1 MSEKEKKREEIEK
14 AERAYFREIL
24 KGVALTL
31 FELDVN
37 SKFICVP
44 VEDLRRVMEKKYNYP
59 RSSFQYLLEDL
70 KKNCD
75 ARVEEM
81 VIIPKEV
88 FMED

>member
-14 AERAYFREIL
+14 AERAYYREIL

-31 FELDVN
+31 FALDIN
-37 SKFICVP
+37 SRYICVP
-44 VEDLRRVMEKKYNYP
+44 VDELKKVMEKKYNYP
-59 RSSFQYLLEDL
+59 RSSFEYLLEDL